1 VIALGFDPIWFGV
14 IVVMVVEMGLISPP
28 IGMNVFVIKGM
39 APEIRLSQIYRGVI
53 PFVIAQ
59 ILLIALL
66 LAIPE
71 IATWLPSTM

>member
-1 VIALGFDPIWFGV
+1 MIALGFDPIWFGV